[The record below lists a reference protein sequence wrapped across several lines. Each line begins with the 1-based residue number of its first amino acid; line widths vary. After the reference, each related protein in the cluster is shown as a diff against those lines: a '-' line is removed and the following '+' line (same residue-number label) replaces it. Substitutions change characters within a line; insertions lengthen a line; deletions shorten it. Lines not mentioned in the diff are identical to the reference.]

1 MKIYSKKGDKGKTS
15 LIGGKIVDK
24 HNLSVDAYGTIDELN
39 SFIGLLKDYVE
50 DKKIKKVLHNIQL
63 KLFSVGS
70 ILASAGDNDFSEKVS
85 IEKKDIEDIE
95 SNIDNMNDHLPELKN
110 FIIPGEHKIS
120 SYCHVCRS
128 ICRRAERRV
137 VALSRVETVD
147 IEIIKYLNRLSDVL
161 FTTARLLSFLTKTD
175 EITWKVE
182 NDWDSIIFA
191 A

>member
-50 DKKIKKVLHNIQL
+50 DKKIKMVLHNIQL

-70 ILASAGDNDFSEKVS
+70 ILASAGDNNFSEKVS

-95 SNIDNMNDHLPELKN
+95 SNIDNMNDHLPKLKN
-110 FIIPGEHKIS
+110 FIFPGGHKIS

-128 ICRRAERRV
+128 ICRRAERRISELNNLYKINPYI
-137 VALSRVETVD
+137 LSY
-147 IEIIKYLNRLSDVL
+147 INRLSDFFFVL
-161 FTTARLLSFLTKTD
+161 SRHIKHSD
-175 EITWKVE
+175 NVE
-182 NDWDSIIFA
+182 ETYW
-191 A
+191 

>member
-50 DKKIKKVLHNIQL
+50 DKKINEVLHNIQL

-70 ILASAGDNDFSEKVS
+70 ILASAGDNNFSDKVS

-95 SNIDNMNDHLPELKN
+95 SNIDNMNNQLPDLKN
-110 FIIPGEHKIS
+110 FIIPGGHKIS

-128 ICRRAERRV
+128 ICRRAERKISELN
-137 VALSRVETVD
+137 LSL
-147 IEIIKYLNRLSDVL
+147 IHI
-161 FTTARLLSFLTKTD
+161 
-175 EITWKVE
+175 
-182 NDWDSIIFA
+182 
-191 A
+191 

>member
-39 SFIGLLKDYVE
+39 SFVGLLKDYVE
-50 DKKIKKVLHNIQL
+50 DKKINEVLHNIQL

-70 ILASAGDNDFSEKVS
+70 ILASAGDNNFSEKVS

-95 SNIDNMNDHLPELKN
+95 SNIDNMNNQLPEIKN
-110 FIIPGEHKIS
+110 FIIPGGHKIS

-128 ICRRAERRV
+128 ICRRAERRISELNNLYKINPYI
-137 VALSRVETVD
+137 LSY
-147 IEIIKYLNRLSDVL
+147 INRLSDFFFVL
-161 FTTARLLSFLTKTD
+161 SRHIKHSD
-175 EITWKVE
+175 NVE
-182 NDWDSIIFA
+182 ETYW
-191 A
+191 